1 VSAFKHHTLSV
12 VVLNKPG
19 VLTRIA
25 ALFSRR
31 GFNIE
36 SLAVDPTEDPALS
49 RITLV
54 AHVDPVSLEQLT
66 KQLNKL
72 VEVLKIVELDDT
84 AVRREMLL
92 IKVRATPETR
102 SQVLEIVN
110 LFRSKTVDIA
120 ADSMTIEATGGTDK
134 IEALVRM
141 LEPYGIK
148 EYVQSG
154 VVALS
159 RGSRSLTDRTSRG
172 ERARPI
178 RIV

>member
-1 VSAFKHHTLSV
+1 MSRNHTLSV

-36 SLAVDPTEDPALS
+36 SLAVGPTEDPELS

-54 AHVDPVSLEQLT
+54 AGVDEVALEQLT

-72 VEVLKIVELDDT
+72 VEVLKIVELDDS
-84 AVRREMLL
+84 AVRRELLL
-92 IKVRATPETR
+92 IKVRATPDTR

-120 ADSMTIEATGGTDK
+120 NDSMTIEATGGTEKVD
-134 IEALVRM
+134 ALLRM

-148 EYVQSG
+148 EVVQSG

-159 RGSRSLTDRTSRG
+159 RGSRSLTDRTNRVD
-172 ERARPI
+172 RHRPI

>member
-1 VSAFKHHTLSV
+1 MNADTRTLSV
-12 VVLNKPG
+12 LVMNHPG

-36 SLAVDPTEDPALS
+36 SLAVGPTEHEDLS

-54 AHVDPVSLEQLT
+54 AKVDDVALEQLT

-72 VEVLKIVELDDT
+72 VEVLKIVELEEG
-84 AVRREMLL
+84 AVRRELLL

-102 SQVLEIVN
+102 SQVLEIVQ
-110 LFRSKTVDIA
+110 LFRCKTVDVASESI
-120 ADSMTIEATGGTDK
+120 TIEATGGPDK
-134 IEALVRM
+134 IDALLRM
-141 LEPYGIK
+141 VEPYGIK
-148 EYVQSG
+148 ELVQSG
-154 VVALS
+154 LVALR
-159 RGSRSLTDRTSRG
+159 RGSRSLTDRSTRQD
-172 ERARPI
+172 RTRPY

>member
-1 VSAFKHHTLSV
+1 MSRNHTLSV

-19 VLTRIA
+19 VLARIA
-25 ALFSRR
+25 GLFSRR

-36 SLAVDPTEDPALS
+36 SLAVGPTEDPELS
-49 RITLV
+49 RITIV
-54 AHVDPVSLEQLT
+54 AGVDEVALEQLT

-84 AVRREMLL
+84 AVRRELLL

-120 ADSMTIEATGGTDK
+120 SDSMTVEATGGTAKVD
-134 IEALVRM
+134 ALLRM

-148 EYVQSG
+148 EVVQSG

-159 RGSRSLTDRTSRG
+159 RGSRSLTDRTGRVD
-172 ERARPI
+172 RHRPI

>member
-1 VSAFKHHTLSV
+1 MSDSHTLSI

-19 VLTRIA
+19 VLARIA

-36 SLAVDPTEDPALS
+36 SLAVGPTEDPDMS
-49 RITLV
+49 RITIV
-54 AHVDPVSLEQLT
+54 AHVDEVSLEQLT

-72 VEVLKIVELDDT
+72 IEVLKIVELDGT
-84 AVRREMLL
+84 AVRRELLL

-120 ADSMTIEATGGTDK
+120 HESMTIEATGGSDK
-134 IEALVRM
+134 VDALLRM

-148 EYVQSG
+148 EVVQSG

-172 ERARPI
+172 ERHRPI